1 MLYTYVCG
9 VFRYFSDCAKL
20 LDMLKQWED
29 KFSVQLSEVHI
40 TAARVPTPTHP
51 QSQAHHTHPQTHTH
65 THTFTS
71 AHTDTHTKHTV
82 YVCLCVVQ
90 QRALH
95 DDERKKLSALREKVK
110 TAMGMGKNLDN
121 RASMQP
127 SVSSTEKT
135 VKSGFLLM
143 KPRGALAVLR
153 L

>member
-1 MLYTYVCG
+1 M
-9 VFRYFSDCAKL
+9 
-20 LDMLKQWED
+20 
-29 KFSVQLSEVHI
+29 
-40 TAARVPTPTHP
+40 
-51 QSQAHHTHPQTHTH
+51 
-65 THTFTS
+65 
-71 AHTDTHTKHTV
+71 
-82 YVCLCVVQ
+82 Q

-95 DDERKKLSALREKVK
+95 DEERKKLSALREKVK
-110 TAMGMGKNLDN
+110 TAMGMGKNLDNN

>member
-1 MLYTYVCG
+1 MRG
-9 VFRYFSDCAKL
+9 
-20 LDMLKQWED
+20 
-29 KFSVQLSEVHI
+29 
-40 TAARVPTPTHP
+40 
-51 QSQAHHTHPQTHTH
+51 HTH
-65 THTFTS
+65 THICTQRYTQK
-71 AHTDTHTKHTV
+71 AHRF
-82 YVCLCVVQ
+82 VCLCVVQ

-95 DDERKKLSALREKVK
+95 DEERKKLSALREKVK

-121 RASMQP
+121 RASMLP

>member
-1 MLYTYVCG
+1 M
-9 VFRYFSDCAKL
+9 
-20 LDMLKQWED
+20 
-29 KFSVQLSEVHI
+29 
-40 TAARVPTPTHP
+40 
-51 QSQAHHTHPQTHTH
+51 
-65 THTFTS
+65 
-71 AHTDTHTKHTV
+71 
-82 YVCLCVVQ
+82 Q